1 METEILPIAT
11 KLEKM
16 CAGDKSM
23 DDASELIA
31 ALETA
36 EISAEI
42 LSKSRIGLILND
54 FRKKTTDDKLAKRS
68 KQLIK
73 NWKSKVEAAAAS
85 AKPARIDSESR
96 KKSSTSGPPTEYHEA
111 KKPKLEMMNE
121 DKPKIEM
128 NDIKPKLEMNTNG
141 TKPKPEPSTSI
152 KVPPRLKLPE
162 DPTRGRNVTIIS
174 KSLTSG
180 PLPDGSL
187 NPDDVALQ
195 IEAAI
200 YELHGDGEKYTSTI
214 RSRVFN
220 LRDKKNPDLRENI
233 IVGSVSPAKFA
244 KMSADEMASTDM
256 KKLRDAFTKEA
267 INEHQMGVQEGT
279 PTDMFKC
286 GKCLKY
292 NCTYNQVQ
300 TRSADEPMTTFVFCR
315 ECGNRW
321 KFC

>member
-1 METEILPIAT
+1 MEIEIAPIAT

-16 CAGDKSM
+16 SSGDKSM
-23 DDASELIA
+23 DGAPELIA
-31 ALETA
+31 ALEKA
-36 EISAEI
+36 EISADV
-42 LSKSRIGLILND
+42 LSKTRIGLILND
-54 FRKKTTDDKLAKRS
+54 FRKKTTDEKLAKRA

-73 NWKSKVEAAAAS
+73 NWKSKVEAAAS

-96 KKSSTSGPPTEYHEA
+96 KKSSTTASPLELPEA
-111 KKPKLEMMNE
+111 KRPKL
-121 DKPKIEM
+121 EM
-128 NDIKPKLEMNTNG
+128 NDIKA
-141 TKPKPEPSTSI
+141 KPEPSTSI
-152 KVPPRLKLPE
+152 KIPPRLRKPE
-162 DPTRGRNVTIIS
+162 DPARERNVTIIS

-187 NPDDVALQ
+187 NADDVALQ

-233 IVGSVSPAKFA
+233 IVGSVSPSKFA
-244 KMSADEMASTDM
+244 KMSADEMASSDM
-256 KKLRDAFTKEA
+256 KKLRDSFTKEA
-267 INEHQMGVQEGT
+267 INEHQMSVQEGT

-286 GKCLKY
+286 GKCLKW
-292 NCTYNQVQ
+292 NCTYSQVQ

-315 ECGNRW
+315 ECGN
-321 KFC
+321 